1 MSSWQN
7 SQDRRG
13 ASSDNISVIQK
24 EFTKQAPVFENQWN
38 QRMKRSNREIMD
50 WVLNNLGRVSPHTR
64 ALDVASGTGIFARTL
79 APICTE
85 VVALDAT
92 EAMLIEAKSKAEEEH
107 LSNIKFTQGNAAA
120 LPFPDSSF
128 GLVVSR
134 LAVHHFTEPM
144 LILDEMARVTS
155 PDGQVVLVDL
165 VASEDE
171 EQEESHNRL
180 ERLRDPSH
188 TRALSVPH
196 ISSLLSQTGL
206 SLRDK
211 VATLPVDMDLE
222 NWLES
227 TGTNQKSREK
237 VWMAM
242 ETEVGG
248 GAKTGMNAHKDEK
261 GRLCFTHT
269 YALLV
274 GRKATI

>member
-1 MSSWQN
+1 MPSWQN
-7 SQDRRG
+7 SQDRRH

-79 APICTE
+79 APICTWVDTFIRSHPRSRE

-144 LILDEMARVTS
+144 SILDEMARVTS
-155 PDGQVVLVDL
+155 PGGQVVLVDL

-171 EQEESHNRL
+171 EQVEF
-180 ERLRDPSH
+180 ERD
-188 TRALSVPH
+188 V
-196 ISSLLSQTGL
+196 
-206 SLRDK
+206 
-211 VATLPVDMDLE
+211 
-222 NWLES
+222 
-227 TGTNQKSREK
+227 SRI
-237 VWMAM
+237 
-242 ETEVGG
+242 
-248 GAKTGMNAHKDEK
+248 
-261 GRLCFTHT
+261 L
-269 YALLV
+269 
-274 GRKATI
+274 